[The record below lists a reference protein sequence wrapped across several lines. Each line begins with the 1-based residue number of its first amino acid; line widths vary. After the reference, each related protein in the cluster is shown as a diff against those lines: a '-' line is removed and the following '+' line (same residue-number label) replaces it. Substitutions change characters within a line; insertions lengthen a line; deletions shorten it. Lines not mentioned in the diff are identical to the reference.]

1 MFVLPVCEQVAE
13 RVRVKVANVTTA
25 TPTDSMLLMPP
36 KDAITLIVYPVAGG
50 ALLNTPE

>member
-13 RVRVKVANVTTA
+13 RVRVKVANVYNTTPSDA
-25 TPTDSMLLMPP
+25 MLLMPP
-36 KDAITLIVYPVAGG
+36 DAAITAIVYPLVGG